1 MSPLRV
7 PRAPTSPE
15 TSIGGSVAGSPGDY
29 GQPEPWYG
37 TRQIARHLGV
47 HVKTVL
53 RLVHTRGL
61 PTHRLGNRLRF
72 KPSEVDRWLRLLGEE
87 D

>member
-1 MSPLRV
+1 MTP
-7 PRAPTSPE
+7 PRDSGAPTRPGI
-15 TSIGGSVAGSPGDY
+15 SIGGSAAPVDH

>member
-1 MSPLRV
+1 MTP
-7 PRAPTSPE
+7 PRDSDAPTRPE
-15 TSIGGSVAGSPGDY
+15 TSMGRFVAPVGHA
-29 GQPEPWYG
+29 QPEPWYS

>member
-1 MSPLRV
+1 MTEDLNVRRGVRSPASIVATL
-7 PRAPTSPE
+7 PE
-15 TSIGGSVAGSPGDY
+15 TV
-29 GQPEPWYG
+29 EPWQS
-37 TRQIARHLGV
+37 TRQIARHLGL
-47 HVKTVL
+47 HPKTVL

-72 KPSEVDRWLRLLGEE
+72 KPSEVDRWLRRLGEE